1 MRPLLAAL
9 FFLAACDKAAC
20 DLEDTAAPLPDE
32 QYCLDAWDEE
42 ATPETFPCSA
52 RTGVWET
59 REGAD
64 QVCPCEGLPLFFS
77 RPA

>member
-1 MRPLLAAL
+1 MRPFLAAL

-20 DLEDTAAPLPDE
+20 DVEVPEPMPDE

-59 REGAD
+59 REGAN

-77 RPA
+77 RAS